1 MSEQQVVSFS
11 DVFLRVQSEAGLK
24 IELQKSGKNKGAV
37 KIRTSSGADGADTLK
52 AILPVY
58 GWTEGYDAFVSAV
71 QETLAPKKTQSSSK
85 QGRPKLQSCT
95 IEHPSILNRSKYTKN
110 DLALLEPLRFVT
122 SAASGRIVL
131 AHTGEAGTETGDTYT
146 LVSTASQGSG
156 SGFTSALRSALS
168 STPAKRSWRKK
179 QVEAKLEAR
188 KAEILDELKKGNEE
202 ADEPAPIEALEAEAG
217 RQAEDERD
225 RIEASVND
233 MTMLDQCDDALRRM
247 LNKVSGAVHNA
258 PHAYDAFV
266 QLMGDKNFPL
276 LFCRSSALSAWYYT
290 VTSEVNGET
299 ITETYADGFSFK
311 GDYVDLIASNLE
323 YLWGIKKLRIAMPVI
338 YTNDPNTAC
347 FHFFDL
353 EKAKQAEG
361 EYPAWEEFTS
371 RLTTEE
377 AEAFKG
383 FVWSIFDAKNRG
395 RQCLYILDKGFSGK
409 SAVVNAIAS
418 AIGTDLH
425 AALSKESLSNQFAF
439 SKIWDKRF
447 VTIGDNKNPNLIRS
461 QAMHS
466 MLGGDIVDVEYK
478 GRDPF
483 PARLMCK
490 VFVASN
496 IPLQIDAKARNEVT
510 RVLPLK
516 PDDSPETLVAR
527 GLVAVNKDG
536 TPKMT
541 AGGNLIPLGD
551 PDWEEKL
558 KEQFPAFLASCYPV
572 YQRVCPRGMEII
584 IPEKSAETLIAF
596 DEDRAALF
604 EEILEQHFEIT
615 KSDTDCIQRV
625 DMQRAFTE
633 AIRDDETYK
642 TAKLTFSEWK
652 EFLRRRYSL
661 EATRSRAQDH
671 TWVYAGIKRRDSVA
685 TTNLSDDN
693 F

>member
-24 IELQKSGKNKGAV
+24 LELQKSGKNKGAV
-37 KIRTSSGADGADTLK
+37 KIKTSSGADGSDTLR

-71 QETLAPKKTQSSSK
+71 QETLAPKPKQKSTSK
-85 QGRPKLQSCT
+85 RGRPKLQSCT
-95 IEHPSILNRSKYTKN
+95 IEHPSILSRTTYTKN
-110 DLALLEPLRFVT
+110 DLVLLEPLRFVT

-131 AHTGEAGTETGDTYT
+131 AHTGEAGTDTGDTYT

-168 STPAKRSWRKK
+168 STPAKKAWRKK
-179 QVEAKLEAR
+179 QVESKLEAR
-188 KAEILDELKKGNEE
+188 KAEILDELKKGNKE
-202 ADEPAPIEALEAEAG
+202 ADEPAPVEDLEAEAE
-217 RQAEDERD
+217 RQAEAERE

-247 LNKVSGAVHNA
+247 LDRVSGAVHNA
-258 PHAYDAFV
+258 PHAYDAFI
-266 QLMGDKNFPL
+266 QLMSDPNFPL
-276 LFCRSSALSAWYYT
+276 LFCRASALTEWYYT

-299 ITETYADGFSFK
+299 ITETYAEGFSFK

-323 YLWGIKKLRIAMPVI
+323 YLWGIKKLRITMPVI
-338 YTNDPNTAC
+338 YTNDPTVPC

-353 EKAKQAEG
+353 EKAKQASG
-361 EYPAWEEFTS
+361 EYPAWDEFTS
-371 RLTTEE
+371 RLTPEE
-377 AEAFKG
+377 ADAFKG

-409 SAVVNAIAS
+409 SAVVNAISS

-425 AALSKESLSNQFAF
+425 AALSKESLVNQFAF

-510 RVLPLK
+510 RVLPLT

-527 GLVAVNKDG
+527 GLVAVNEDG

-551 PDWEEKL
+551 PDWEQKL
-558 KEQFPAFLASCYPV
+558 RDQFPAFLASCYPV
-572 YQRVCPRGMEII
+572 YKKVCPRGMEII

-615 KSDTDCIQRV
+615 KDDADFIPRV

-642 TAKLTFSEWK
+642 TAKLSFSEWK

-661 EATRSRAQDH
+661 EAARPRAQDH
-671 TWVYAGIKRRDSVA
+671 TWGYVGIRLKSA
-685 TTNLSDDN
+685 TDDESSLI
-693 F
+693 